1 MLITTDEQMR
11 EFVDRASRAPM
22 VAVDT
27 EFVRERHYF
36 PRLCLVQL
44 GTEDEQVAIDP
55 FAVTDTEPLVR
66 LFQDPR
72 VVKVFHA
79 CSQDMEVLLRFLG
92 ILPRPVFDTQ
102 LAASYLGDRC
112 QVGYG
117 HLVGEY
123 CHVKLTKTEAM
134 TDWAARPLDDAQL
147 AYALDDVK
155 YLPSIW
161 RTMTKELEERG
172 RADWVLPEFEHATD
186 PATYLR
192 DPREAFRKVRRVGTL
207 TRRQLATARELAAW
221 REHRAMELD
230 LPRRS
235 VLSDELLID
244 LARVAPTDMR
254 SLLRIRGT
262 DGFSA
267 EERAQL
273 VAACAQGL
281 ACPEDACPEADHHGH
296 LSLDAESVCDLMYA
310 LTRLR
315 ADQLGVAPSV
325 LASRDDLVA
334 FSERR
339 AGSPLSGGWR
349 YEVIGRHL
357 EDLLEGRS
365 GLTVKDGRVELL

>member
-11 EFVDRASRAPM
+11 EFVNRASQAPV

-55 FAVTDTEPLVR
+55 FAITDTEPLVR
-66 LFQDPR
+66 LFRDPN

-92 ILPRPVFDTQ
+92 VLPHPVFDTQ

-112 QVGYG
+112 QIGYG

-123 CHVKLTKTEAM
+123 CHVRLPKTEAM
-134 TDWAARPLDDAQL
+134 TDWAARPLDAAQL

-172 RADWVLPEFEHATD
+172 RTEWVLPEFERATD

-192 DPREAFRKVRRVGTL
+192 DPREAYRKVKRIGTL

-235 VLSDELLID
+235 VLSDELLVD

-254 SLLRIRGT
+254 ALMRIRGT
-262 DGFSA
+262 DSFSA

-273 VAACAQGL
+273 VAACAAGL
-281 ACPEDACPEADHHGH
+281 ACPEADCPETDRHAHP
-296 LSLDAESVCDLMYA
+296 SLDEESVGDLMYA
-310 LTRLR
+310 LTRLV
-315 ADQLGVAPSV
+315 AEQLEVAPSV
-325 LASRDDLVA
+325 LASREDLVM

-339 AGSPLSGGWR
+339 EGSPLSIGWR
-349 YEVIGRHL
+349 YEVLGRHL